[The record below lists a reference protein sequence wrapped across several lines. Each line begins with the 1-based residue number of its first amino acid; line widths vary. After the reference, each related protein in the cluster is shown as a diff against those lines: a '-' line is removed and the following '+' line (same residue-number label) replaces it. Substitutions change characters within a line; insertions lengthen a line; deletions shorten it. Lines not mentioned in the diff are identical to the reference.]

1 MAKRKTKKTA
11 KKGVWQR
18 LVRQEL
24 RQGDGLQKAIKDA
37 KKRYSVYKKT
47 GRIPKII

>member
-1 MAKRKTKKTA
+1 MTKKAKRTP

-24 RQGDGLQKAIKDA
+24 KQGDGLKKAIKDA
-37 KKRYSVYKKT
+37 KKRYSAYKKT
-47 GRIPKII
+47 GRIPKVI